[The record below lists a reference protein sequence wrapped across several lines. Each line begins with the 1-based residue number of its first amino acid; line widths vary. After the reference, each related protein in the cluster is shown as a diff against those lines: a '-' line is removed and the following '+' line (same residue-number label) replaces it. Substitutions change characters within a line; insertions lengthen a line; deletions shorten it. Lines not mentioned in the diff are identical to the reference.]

1 MPSLSSWVNFGCSP
15 VSFFEEGKCL
25 SMVFFFNSCVI
36 LDWLVFN
43 CGFLV
48 SVMKFVS
55 NVVSKAAL

>member
-1 MPSLSSWVNFGCSP
+1 M
-15 VSFFEEGKCL
+15 FEY
-25 SMVFFFNSCVI
+25 VFFCYSCVI

-55 NVVSKAAL
+55 NVP

>member
-1 MPSLSSWVNFGCSP
+1 M
-15 VSFFEEGKCL
+15 FEYG
-25 SMVFFFNSCVI
+25 FFFNSCVI